1 MKHQLMVLSALFLC
15 LALGACSPAGEG
27 PVPLTQEEIDQ
38 VNAAF
43 SSTVEEENVVWSPPV
58 SGFFTSPHADVRELD
73 FVEFLRYFPG
83 DGTLEDTDQE
93 EFAALAALPGTSL
106 AEAYASGRWTS
117 PSDLPVPVHRIL
129 RSSVDATLEE
139 WAGITMED
147 LRNTEGVLYLEAY
160 DAYYTFTSDFGP
172 GVFLCAGGESDGETA
187 RLWTETGED
196 GSREELVLQRDGEDW
211 HIRSFQTVQAAG

>member
-1 MKHQLMVLSALFLC
+1 MKHRLMVLSALCLC
-15 LALGACSPAGEG
+15 LALGACALAGEG

-43 SSTVEEENVVWSPPV
+43 SSTVEEENVVWSTPV
-58 SGFFTSPHADVRELD
+58 SGFFTSRYADVRELD

-139 WAGITMED
+139 WAGITTED
-147 LRNTEGVLYLEAY
+147 LRNTDGVLYLEAY

-187 RLWTETGED
+187 RLWTEAGED
-196 GSREELVLQRDGEDW
+196 GSREELVLQRKG
-211 HIRSFQTVQAAG
+211 ICRTAVKCS

>member
-1 MKHQLMVLSALFLC
+1 MKHRLMVLSALCLC
-15 LALGACSPAGEG
+15 LALGACALAGEG

-43 SSTVEEENVVWSPPV
+43 SSTVEEENVVWSTPV
-58 SGFFTSPHADVRELD
+58 SGFFTSRYADVRELD

-139 WAGITMED
+139 WAGITTED
-147 LRNTEGVLYLEAY
+147 LRNTDGVLYLEAY

-187 RLWTETGED
+187 RLWTEAGED

>member
-43 SSTVEEENVVWSPPV
+43 SSTVEEENVVWSTPV
-58 SGFFTSPHADVRELD
+58 SGFFTSHYADVRELD

-93 EFAALAALPGTSL
+93 EFAALAALPDVTKIIIAQRVGSVMGADQIVVLEDGRVHAVGTHQELL
-106 AEAYASGRWTS
+106 AGDPIYQEIYASQKK
-117 PSDLPVPVHRIL
+117 
-129 RSSVDATLEE
+129 
-139 WAGITMED
+139 
-147 LRNTEGVLYLEAY
+147 
-160 DAYYTFTSDFGP
+160 
-172 GVFLCAGGESDGETA
+172 GGDGDGQTA
-187 RLWTETGED
+187 
-196 GSREELVLQRDGEDW
+196 
-211 HIRSFQTVQAAG
+211 

>member
-1 MKHQLMVLSALFLC
+1 MKHRLMVLSALCLC
-15 LALGACSPAGEG
+15 LALGACALAGEG

-43 SSTVEEENVVWSPPV
+43 SSTVEEENVVWSTPV
-58 SGFFTSPHADVRELD
+58 SGFFTSRYADVRELD

-139 WAGITMED
+139 WAGITTED
-147 LRNTEGVLYLEAY
+147 LRNTDGVLYLEAY

-187 RLWTETGED
+187 RLWTEAGED
-196 GSREELVLQRDGEDW
+196 GSREELVLRRDGEDW